1 MKIGRLHQAIS
12 YFAQFEEITVNHWP
26 VLLHLLRLNLTIT
39 TGQFLDSAFE
49 HSATSHKTSSLEGVG
64 FSAPWTSGSPMRKN
78 GIMYEVLFFSR
89 LLAEQ
94 QCKRHAKYCANVLR
108 SSKWYN
114 TTRGTCEYNICI
126 QPMRTIW
133 YGWSLKVIDDQNESV
148 TNVEQ
153 LYVVQDTNL
162 DQTNHRRHDASI
174 INPKTNRKAPAG
186 YKLLSWSVS
195 KKSRRSQYYSNRA
208 RCTFYKSATHS
219 G

>member
-49 HSATSHKTSSLEGVG
+49 HSDDSSQDLVTWGG
-64 FSAPWTSGSPMRKN
+64 RFQRPLNLWLA
-78 GIMYEVLFFSR
+78 YEKKWNNVWSLIF
-89 LLAEQ
+89 Q
-94 QCKRHAKYCANVLR
+94 QIACRTTVQKACKYCANVLR

-114 TTRGTCEYNICI
+114 TTRGMCEYNICI
-126 QPMRTIW
+126 QPMRTKW

-195 KKSRRSQYYSNRA
+195 KKSRRSQ
-208 RCTFYKSATHS
+208 
-219 G
+219 